1 MPGVRDRVAV
11 VTGAAN
17 GLGREIGRVRDVAL
31 GLADY
36 GVNVNAGAP
45 GPIIPSAGVGATRYN
60 AGHGPQSRAAWA
72 GHSDKPG
79 GL

>member
-17 GLGREIGRVRDVAL
+17 GPGREVPSSRVRRVA
-31 GLADY
+31 
-36 GVNVNAGAP
+36 P
-45 GPIIPSAGVGATRYN
+45 SIPGVGATRYN
-60 AGHGPQSRAAWA
+60 AGHRPQSRAAWA
-72 GHSDKPG
+72 GHSDRPG

>member
-11 VTGAAN
+11 ATGAAN
-17 GLGREIGRVRDVAL
+17 GRGREVPSSQVRRVPL
-31 GLADY
+31 S
-36 GVNVNAGAP
+36 
-45 GPIIPSAGVGATRYN
+45 IPGVGATRYN

-72 GHSDKPG
+72 GHSDRPG